1 MAVPQVFLER
11 LDQNLPGQ
19 APNSILCT
27 PAQVQ
32 PVLQR
37 LKTTLTGSGAALL
50 ASSVLLFGLI
60 KAGTDADGVY
70 GAAFACLEALQNYPF
85 ATSGLQAR
93 TELVLIFDSFV
104 KVFSFRPISLWSH
117 TICFRP
123 HCACTLL
130 MRGFA
135 FACASLTILC

>member
-1 MAVPQVFLER
+1 MQASWPLHRQSPVCMSKLAACMLAASAAVHQVFLER

-70 GAAFACLEALQNYPF
+70 GAAFACPRG
-85 ATSGLQAR
+85 SP
-93 TELVLIFDSFV
+93 ELSIRNL
-104 KVFSFRPISLWSH
+104 RP
-117 TICFRP
+117 
-123 HCACTLL
+123 
-130 MRGFA
+130 
-135 FACASLTILC
+135 ASSP